1 MAKFFI
7 RIFVIFFLLNFKAFS
22 LESLKWYTEEY
33 PPFNFRGKDKKT
45 PSGISVEIL
54 ESVHKRLNNKGQL
67 GRRMLRKDYRLV
79 PWKRAFMKAQRRG
92 QKNVVFSTT
101 RTEEREQKFKWF
113 GPIAK
118 NVNAIFALKG
128 SKKLSKKGMV
138 NEIRR
143 SGIVSVR
150 GDIAVDLVSG
160 LGVIKSKIREVNKLE
175 LAFRMVKQ
183 KRLKF
188 FAYGALTSYYKMKAV
203 GIKVDD
209 FEIVYSLGEVELW
222 YAVNKSVSDRT
233 VSAYQKALEVV
244 KKEDSNLK
252 NILLKE
258 FNLKVEDTLR
268 EKSSFARGKCPYKK
282 VKCGEW

>member
-1 MAKFFI
+1 MANFLT
-7 RIFVIFFLLNFKAFS
+7 RLFVIFFLLSFKAYS

-33 PPFNFRGKDKKT
+33 PPFNFRGKDKKR

-54 ESVHKRLNNKGQL
+54 ESVHKRLKDKGQL
-67 GRRMLRKDYRLV
+67 GRKMLRKDYRLV
-79 PWKRAFMKAQRRG
+79 PWKRAYMKVQRRG

-128 SKKLSKKGMV
+128 SKKLSKKDMV

-143 SGIVSVR
+143 NGIVSVR
-150 GDIAVDLVSG
+150 GDVAVDLVLR
-160 LGVIKSKIREVNKLE
+160 LGVRKSKINEVGRLE
-175 LAFRMVKQ
+175 HAFGMVKK
-183 KRLKF
+183 KRKRF
-188 FAYGALTSYYKMKAV
+188 FAYGTLTSYYKMKSA

-233 VSAYQKALEVV
+233 VSTYQRVLEKV
-244 KKEDSNLK
+244 KREDSNLK
-252 NILLKE
+252 NILLRE
-258 FNLKVEDTLR
+258 FNLKIEDTLR

-282 VKCGEW
+282 IKCGEW